1 MSKLKQE
8 FLIQVRNSLFLF
20 LYKNNGMSISD
31 IGEIF
36 SVDKSTVSRAVNKKD
51 VEKGMLI
58 KLLRFYYED

>member
-20 LYKNNGMSISD
+20 LYKEMDMNIAD

-36 SVDKSTVSRAVNKKD
+36 SVDKSTVSRAVNRKD
-51 VEKGMLI
+51 VDKGMLI
-58 KLLRFYYED
+58 KLLRFYYDS